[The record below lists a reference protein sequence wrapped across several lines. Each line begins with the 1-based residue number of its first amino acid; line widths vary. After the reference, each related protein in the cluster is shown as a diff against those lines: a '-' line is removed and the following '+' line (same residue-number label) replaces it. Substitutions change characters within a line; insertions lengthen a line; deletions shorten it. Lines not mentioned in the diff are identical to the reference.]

1 MSQQD
6 IGWGIPRSAYVHIPF
21 CRRRCFYC
29 DFPVFVVG
37 DRSRGENS
45 GTIGEYVEVLCQE
58 IRIAPIYG
66 QPLETIFFGGG
77 TPSLLSTEQLQC
89 ILTTLE
95 KQFGVAAKDIQRLT

>member
-1 MSQQD
+1 MSQQNT
-6 IGWGIPRSAYVHIPF
+6 GWEIPRSAYVHIPF
-21 CRRRCFYC
+21 CRRRCYYC

-45 GTIGEYVEVLCQE
+45 GTISEYVEFLCQE
-58 IRIAPIYG
+58 IRIAPVYG

-95 KQFGVAAKDIQRLT
+95 KRFGITSRVE